1 MDCQTL
7 NYRRLDLTMIT
18 HTSYRLE
25 DTQFSVHTSESVSEQ
40 QSIVCVGTANFF
52 FKKLKHT
59 QTVNISSIVA
69 CMLTTFFE
77 EGAGVSA

>member
-25 DTQFSVHTSESVSEQ
+25 DTQFSVHTSESVSKQRSLALELR
-40 QSIVCVGTANFF
+40 IF
-52 FKKLKHT
+52 FKKHT

-69 CMLTTFFE
+69 CTLTTFFE
-77 EGAGVSA
+77 EGAGVSAQN

>member
-25 DTQFSVHTSESVSEQ
+25 DTQFSVHTYQNQFRNNNRSFALELR
-40 QSIVCVGTANFF
+40 IF

>member
-52 FKKLKHT
+52 FKKTKTYTDSKH
-59 QTVNISSIVA
+59 QQYS
-69 CMLTTFFE
+69 
-77 EGAGVSA
+77 GVHAHHLL

>member
-25 DTQFSVHTSESVSEQ
+25 DTQFSVHTSESVSKQ
-40 QSIVCVGTANFF
+40 QSVVCVRTANFF
-52 FKKLKHT
+52 FTKTYTDSKH
-59 QTVNISSIVA
+59 QQYS
-69 CMLTTFFE
+69 
-77 EGAGVSA
+77 GVHAHHLL

>member
-25 DTQFSVHTSESVSEQ
+25 DTQFSVHTSESVSKQ
-40 QSIVCVGTANFF
+40 QSVVCVRTANFF
-52 FKKLKHT
+52 LKKKTKTYTDSKH
-59 QTVNISSIVA
+59 QQYS
-69 CMLTTFFE
+69 
-77 EGAGVSA
+77 GVHAHHLL